1 MITEHPADIVLL
13 DYVEGSL
20 RGDASESVRRHI
32 ATCRACRRTLAEIS
46 TAISELERLPTAE
59 VPPYEVGQRRSRRRL
74 IAIALRFVP
83 VVLAAAAL
91 AVAIV
96 LTRPGT
102 GQNRRGAVPN
112 VLRDQQWHGTIRIGR
127 GQPEDAVR
135 RILKSFGPQVVRRQH
150 GGGLYVIIPAQEYR
164 DALPVL
170 NRHRSDPPP
179 AATGNTVDLTVFF
192 DREQLHQPQWAPGD
206 DQTVAAS
213 Y

>member
-46 TAISELERLPTAE
+46 SAISELERLPTAE
-59 VPPYEVGQRRSRRRL
+59 TPPFEGARRRSRRRRL
-74 IAIALRFVP
+74 LAIALRFVP

-96 LTRPGT
+96 LTRPG
-102 GQNRRGAVPN
+102 GAQKPAERRPF
-112 VLRDQQWHGTIRIGR
+112 LRDLQWHGTIRIGR

-135 RILKSFGPQVVRRQH
+135 RILKAFGAQVVRRQ
-150 GGGLYVIIPAQEYR
+150 GGHGLYVIIPAQEYR
-164 DALPVL
+164 DAVPVL
-170 NRHRSDPPP
+170 NRHRSEPPP
-179 AATGNTVDLTVFF
+179 AAAGNTINLTVFF
-192 DREQLHQPQWAPGD
+192 EREQLQQPQWSDGTSVPTG
-206 DQTVAAS
+206 S
-213 Y
+213 F